1 MSLSASNRFSLK
13 DSRESF
19 FASGK
24 SIHSPLLQ
32 VIYLKESKT
41 RHSGHACPRSIGDSE
56 SIKDNQPPLFSIL
69 VSKKVAKKA
78 HDRNKLRRQIQQLI
92 QTNLSS
98 FPPHKYLFLPKNS
111 AINSYSELKASF
123 TELLS
128 KLN

>member
-1 MSLSASNRFSLK
+1 MSLPASNRFSLK

-41 RHSGHACPRSIGDSE
+41 SHSGLDPE
-56 SIKDNQPPLFSIL
+56 SIKGNQLPLFSVL

-111 AINSYSELKASF
+111 AINSYSELKTSF
-123 TELLS
+123 TQLLLS
-128 KLN
+128 LRG